1 MIHREGSDF
10 REAPKACSRR
20 CGNPASIGARCWRK
34 WKEDVTD
41 VAPPNSPMAVP
52 ASVARRKTMLGMHEQ
67 VLLTG
72 LLAAVMSDSVI
83 GRQR

>member
-1 MIHREGSDF
+1 
-10 REAPKACSRR
+10 
-20 CGNPASIGARCWRK
+20 
-34 WKEDVTD
+34 
-41 VAPPNSPMAVP
+41 MAVP